1 MAAVKEENV
10 KMHYGKVAFKKN
22 KAYDVLSMCTCY
34 SVRDGT
40 GVLAEE
46 GLIEALSI
54 AFPKQP
60 GDFLL
65 EHHADRFS

>member
-1 MAAVKEENV
+1 M
-10 KMHYGKVAFKKN
+10 YYRKVVFKK
-22 KAYDVLSMCTCY
+22 KKRKLGAYDVSSMFTCY

-54 AFPKQP
+54 TFPKQP

-65 EHHADRFS
+65 EDHANRFC